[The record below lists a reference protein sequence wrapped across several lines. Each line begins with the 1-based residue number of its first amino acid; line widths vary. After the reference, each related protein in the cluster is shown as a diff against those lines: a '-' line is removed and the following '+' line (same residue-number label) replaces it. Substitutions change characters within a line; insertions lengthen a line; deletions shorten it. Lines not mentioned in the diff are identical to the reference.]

1 MPYTGYLPR
10 CPILSFYISVTIFYV
25 LCIRFAILMILRT
38 AIMSYRRH
46 PTIGKFG
53 IKSLTSSWYQLI
65 LYPKLSHTIIE
76 TSLVILNF
84 DKVSK
89 PPPSLRVKWG
99 AVDTVNQP
107 AKRPLTRFC
116 FYPQQSSHK
125 RTTEKY
131 FLSRLEFIPVA
142 LYCAS
147 SCRILII
154 AQDKCLVMN
163 KVDACR
169 FYEQEMISKYWVQI
183 RNSKLRKLYL
193 YLNTYYIVQR

>member
-1 MPYTGYLPR
+1 M
-10 CPILSFYISVTIFYV
+10 ISTYF
-25 LCIRFAILMILRT
+25 
-38 AIMSYRRH
+38 
-46 PTIGKFG
+46 
-53 IKSLTSSWYQLI
+53 
-65 LYPKLSHTIIE
+65 
-76 TSLVILNF
+76 
-84 DKVSK
+84 VSK
-89 PPPSLRVKWG
+89 TITYHHWNFISYPQLRPRSSTKYRYPSSPRVKWG

-163 KVDACR
+163 KVDACT